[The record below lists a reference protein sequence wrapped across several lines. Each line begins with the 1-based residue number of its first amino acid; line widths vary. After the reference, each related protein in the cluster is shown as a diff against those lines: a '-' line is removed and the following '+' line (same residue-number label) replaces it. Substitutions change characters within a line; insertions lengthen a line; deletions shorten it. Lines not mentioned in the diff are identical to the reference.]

1 MGSITTSK
9 NGILSASESSVTIT
23 INNETKELQLGQVV
37 PAGAIVASSNNLGFV
52 ITFDDGTIFNSAN
65 IPNDESINTLA
76 DNLDDTIV
84 AQVADQQALDEI
96 EALQAL
102 IASGEDPTTDL
113 PETAAGT
120 PTANQ
125 GDFGYVAVT
134 RDGDETLAD
143 SGYDTTGQA
152 AAPTAVT
159 QEEALTEND
168 SPSVLV
174 NDAITVGE
182 DQVASGNVLGND
194 TDADSD
200 LSVVTFEVDGQTYP
214 AGTEVTLEGGVLIIN
229 EDGSYTFTPN
239 ENWNGTV
246 PVITYTTNTGV
257 TATLTIEVTPVD
269 DVSVLVNDSNTVA
282 EDTVATGNVLDNDGD
297 VDSDLSVVTFE
308 VDGQTYPASTEVT
321 LEGGVLIINEDGSY
335 TFTPDENWN
344 GTVPVITYTTNTGVT
359 ATLTIEI
366 TPVEDPTVTV
376 NDVVTVSEDTPASGN
391 VLDNDSDPDS
401 DLSVVTFEVD
411 GQTYPAGTEVTL
423 EGGIL
428 IINEDGSYT
437 FTPNENWN
445 GTVPVITYTTNT
457 GVTATLTIEV
467 TPTNDAPTIDVVAND
482 FTENSAVDGDVAAT
496 YTTFDEDGDA
506 LTVDFT
512 PGSNTDGYYALV
524 NGEVVL
530 TQAGADLV
538 NNGGTLPPVD
548 LTVSDGSLTGQ
559 DSDTPV
565 IAPTNDAPTID
576 VVANDFTENSAVDGD
591 VAATYTT
598 FDEDGDALTVDFTPG
613 SNTDGYYALVNGEV
627 VLTQAGA
634 DLVNNGGT
642 LPPVDLTVSD
652 GSLTGQDSDT
662 PVIAPTNDAPTI
674 DVVANDFTENSAV
687 DGDVAATYTTFDEDG
702 DALTV
707 DFTPGS
713 NDDGYYALV
722 NGEVVLTQA
731 GADLVNNG
739 GTLPPV
745 DLTVS
750 DGSLTGQDSDTP
762 GIAPTNDAPTIDVV
776 ANDFTENSAV
786 DGDVAATYTTFDEDG
801 DALTVD
807 FTPGSN
813 TDGYYAL
820 VNGEVVLTQ
829 AGADLVNNGGTLPAV
844 DLTVSDGS
852 LTGQDSDTPVIAP
865 TNDAPTIDVV
875 ANDFT
880 ENSAVDGDVA
890 ATYTTFDEDGDA
902 LTVDFTP
909 GSNTDGYYALVNGE
923 VVLTQAG
930 ADLVNN
936 GGTLPAVDLTVSDG
950 SLTGQD
956 SDTPVIAPTNDAPT
970 IDVVANDFTENSA
983 VDGDVAATYT
993 TFDEDG
999 DALTVDFTPGS
1010 NTDGYYALVN
1020 GEVVLT
1026 QAGADLVNNEGTLP
1040 PVDLTVSD
1048 GNLTGQDSDTPVI
1061 TPINDTPVSDS
1072 YSFNYL
1078 ENSTDSTVIGTVAAT
1093 DPEGTPVTYS
1103 IVSGDSNG
1111 WFEIDP
1117 VTGIISLTP
1126 AGVAAVANDFEALAN
1141 VHNLVVGASD
1151 GVNTT
1156 NINVT
1161 LTELD
1166 VNEGPEFTP
1175 PAGET
1180 SYSFNYLENS
1190 TDSTVIGTV
1199 AATDPEGTPVTYS
1212 IVSGDS
1218 NGWFEIDPVTGIIS
1232 LTPAGVA
1239 AVAND

>member
-113 PETAAGT
+113 PETAAGI

-282 EDTVATGNVLDNDGD
+282 EDTVATGNVLDNDTD
-297 VDSDLSVVTFE
+297 AESDLSVVTIE
-308 VDGQTYPASTEVT
+308 VDGQTYPAGTEVT

-335 TFTPDENWN
+335 TFTPNENWN
-344 GTVPVITYTTNTGVT
+344 GTVPVIIYTTNTGVT

-538 NNGGTLPPVD
+538 NNGGTLPAVD

-559 DSDTPV
+559 DSDTPS
-565 IAPTNDAPTID
+565 IAGQNDAPTID

-598 FDEDGDALTVDFTPG
+598 FDEDGDL
-613 SNTDGYYALVNGEV
+613 
-627 VLTQAGA
+627 
-634 DLVNNGGT
+634 
-642 LPPVDLTVSD
+642 
-652 GSLTGQDSDT
+652 
-662 PVIAPTNDAPTI
+662 
-674 DVVANDFTENSAV
+674 
-687 DGDVAATYTTFDEDG
+687 
-702 DALTV
+702 LTV

-750 DGSLTGQDSDTP
+750 DGNLTGQDSDTP
-762 GIAPTNDAPTIDVV
+762 VITPTNDAPTIDVV

-801 DALTVD
+801 DLLTVD

-813 TDGYYAL
+813 DDGYYAL

-852 LTGQDSDTPVIAP
+852 LTGQDSDTPVI
-865 TNDAPTIDVV
+865 T
-875 ANDFT
+875 
-880 ENSAVDGDVA
+880 
-890 ATYTTFDEDGDA
+890 
-902 LTVDFTP
+902 
-909 GSNTDGYYALVNGE
+909 
-923 VVLTQAG
+923 
-930 ADLVNN
+930 
-936 GGTLPAVDLTVSDG
+936 
-950 SLTGQD
+950 
-956 SDTPVIAPTNDAPT
+956 PTNDAPT

-1048 GNLTGQDSDTPVI
+1048 GSLTGQDSDTPVI

-1072 YSFNYL
+1072 YSFTYL

-1103 IVSGDSNG
+1103 IVSGDTNG

-1117 VTGIISLTP
+1117 ITGIISLTP

-1180 SYSFNYLENS
+1180 SYSFTYLENS

-1212 IVSGDS
+1212 IVSGD
-1218 NGWFEIDPVTGIIS
+1218 T
-1232 LTPAGVA
+1232 
-1239 AVAND
+1239 

>member
-214 AGTEVTLEGGVLIIN
+214 VGTEVTLEGGVLIIN

-297 VDSDLSVVTFE
+297 VDSDLSVVTIE
-308 VDGQTYPASTEVT
+308 VDGQTYPAGTEVT
-321 LEGGVLIINEDGSY
+321 LENGVLIINEDGSY
-335 TFTPDENWN
+335 TFTPNENWN

-512 PGSNTDGYYALV
+512 PGSNDDGYYALVNGEVVLTQAGADLVNNGGTLPAVDLTVSDGSLTGQDSDTPGIAGQNDAPTIDVVANDFTENSAVDGDVAATYTTFDEDGDLLTVDFTPGSNDDGYYALVNGEVVLTQAGADLVNNGGTLPAVDLTVSDGSLTGQDSDTPSIAGQNDAPTIDVVANDFTENSAVDGDVAATYTTFDEDGDLLTVDFTPGSNDDGYYALV

-565 IAPTNDAPTID
+565 ITPTNDAPTID

-652 GSLTGQDSDT
+652 GNLTGQDSDT

-687 DGDVAATYTTFDEDG
+687 DGDVAATYTTFDEDD

-713 NDDGYYALV
+713 ND
-722 NGEVVLTQA
+722 
-731 GADLVNNG
+731 
-739 GTLPPV
+739 
-745 DLTVS
+745 
-750 DGSLTGQDSDTP
+750 
-762 GIAPTNDAPTIDVV
+762 
-776 ANDFTENSAV
+776 
-786 DGDVAATYTTFDEDG
+786 
-801 DALTVD
+801 
-807 FTPGSN
+807 
-813 TDGYYAL
+813 
-820 VNGEVVLTQ
+820 
-829 AGADLVNNGGTLPAV
+829 
-844 DLTVSDGS
+844 
-852 LTGQDSDTPVIAP
+852 
-865 TNDAPTIDVV
+865 
-875 ANDFT
+875 
-880 ENSAVDGDVA
+880 
-890 ATYTTFDEDGDA
+890 
-902 LTVDFTP
+902 
-909 GSNTDGYYALVNGE
+909 
-923 VVLTQAG
+923 
-930 ADLVNN
+930 
-936 GGTLPAVDLTVSDG
+936 
-950 SLTGQD
+950 
-956 SDTPVIAPTNDAPT
+956 
-970 IDVVANDFTENSA
+970 
-983 VDGDVAATYT
+983 
-993 TFDEDG
+993 
-999 DALTVDFTPGS
+999 
-1010 NTDGYYALVN
+1010 DGYYALVN

-1078 ENSTDSTVIGTVAAT
+1078 ENSTDSTVIGTVVAT
-1093 DPEGTPVTYS
+1093 DPE
-1103 IVSGDSNG
+1103 
-1111 WFEIDP
+1111 
-1117 VTGIISLTP
+1117 
-1126 AGVAAVANDFEALAN
+1126 
-1141 VHNLVVGASD
+1141 
-1151 GVNTT
+1151 
-1156 NINVT
+1156 
-1161 LTELD
+1161 
-1166 VNEGPEFTP
+1166 
-1175 PAGET
+1175 
-1180 SYSFNYLENS
+1180 
-1190 TDSTVIGTV
+1190 
-1199 AATDPEGTPVTYS
+1199 
-1212 IVSGDS
+1212 
-1218 NGWFEIDPVTGIIS
+1218 
-1232 LTPAGVA
+1232 
-1239 AVAND
+1239 

>member
-214 AGTEVTLEGGVLIIN
+214 AGTEVALEGGVLIIN

-269 DVSVLVNDSNTVA
+269 DVSVLVNDSNSVA

-308 VDGQTYPASTEVT
+308 VDGQTYPA
-321 LEGGVLIINEDGSY
+321 
-335 TFTPDENWN
+335 
-344 GTVPVITYTTNTGVT
+344 
-359 ATLTIEI
+359 
-366 TPVEDPTVTV
+366 
-376 NDVVTVSEDTPASGN
+376 
-391 VLDNDSDPDS
+391 
-401 DLSVVTFEVD
+401 
-411 GQTYPAGTEVTL
+411 GTEVTL
-423 EGGIL
+423 EGGLL

-467 TPTNDAPTIDVVAND
+467 TPVDDVSVLVNDSNSVAEDTVATGNVLD
-482 FTENSAVDGDVAAT
+482 NDGDVDSDLSVVTFEVDGQTYPAGTEVTLEGGVLIINEDGSYTFTPNENWNGTVPVIT
-496 YTTFDEDGDA
+496 YTTNTGVTA
-506 LTVDFT
+506 TLTI
-512 PGSNTDGYYALV
+512 
-524 NGEVVL
+524 EV
-530 TQAGADLV
+530 T
-538 NNGGTLPPVD
+538 PVD
-548 LTVSDGSLTGQ
+548 D
-559 DSDTPV
+559 
-565 IAPTNDAPTID
+565 APTNDAPTID

-613 SNTDGYYALVNGEV
+613 SNDDGYYALVNGEV

-634 DLVNNGGT
+634 DVVNNGGT

-662 PVIAPTNDAPTI
+662 PGIAPTNDAPTI

-687 DGDVAATYTTFDEDG
+687 DGAVAATYTTFDEDG

-813 TDGYYAL
+813 DDGYYAL

-829 AGADLVNNGGTLPAV
+829 AGADVVNNGGTLPPV

-852 LTGQDSDTPVIAP
+852 LTGQDSDTPGIAP

-909 GSNTDGYYALVNGE
+909 GSNDDGYYALVNGE

-936 GGTLPAVDLTVSDG
+936 GGTLPPVDLTVSDG
-950 SLTGQD
+950 S
-956 SDTPVIAPTNDAPT
+956 
-970 IDVVANDFTENSA
+970 
-983 VDGDVAATYT
+983 
-993 TFDEDG
+993 
-999 DALTVDFTPGS
+999 
-1010 NTDGYYALVN
+1010 
-1020 GEVVLT
+1020 
-1026 QAGADLVNNEGTLP
+1026 
-1040 PVDLTVSD
+1040 
-1048 GNLTGQDSDTPVI
+1048 
-1061 TPINDTPVSDS
+1061 
-1072 YSFNYL
+1072 
-1078 ENSTDSTVIGTVAAT
+1078 
-1093 DPEGTPVTYS
+1093 
-1103 IVSGDSNG
+1103 
-1111 WFEIDP
+1111 
-1117 VTGIISLTP
+1117 
-1126 AGVAAVANDFEALAN
+1126 
-1141 VHNLVVGASD
+1141 
-1151 GVNTT
+1151 
-1156 NINVT
+1156 
-1161 LTELD
+1161 
-1166 VNEGPEFTP
+1166 
-1175 PAGET
+1175 
-1180 SYSFNYLENS
+1180 
-1190 TDSTVIGTV
+1190 
-1199 AATDPEGTPVTYS
+1199 
-1212 IVSGDS
+1212 
-1218 NGWFEIDPVTGIIS
+1218 
-1232 LTPAGVA
+1232 
-1239 AVAND
+1239 

>member
-335 TFTPDENWN
+335 TFTPNENWN
-344 GTVPVITYTTNTGVT
+344 GTVPVITYTTNTGVS
-359 ATLTIEI
+359 ATLTIEV
-366 TPVEDPTVTV
+366 TPVDDVSVLV
-376 NDVVTVSEDTPASGN
+376 NDSNTVVEDTVATGN
-391 VLDNDSDPDS
+391 VLDNDGDVDS

-423 EGGIL
+423 EGGVL

-496 YTTFDEDGDA
+496 YTTFDEDGDL

-559 DSDTPV
+559 DSDTP
-565 IAPTNDAPTID
+565 
-576 VVANDFTENSAVDGD
+576 
-591 VAATYTT
+591 
-598 FDEDGDALTVDFTPG
+598 
-613 SNTDGYYALVNGEV
+613 
-627 VLTQAGA
+627 
-634 DLVNNGGT
+634 
-642 LPPVDLTVSD
+642 
-652 GSLTGQDSDT
+652 
-662 PVIAPTNDAPTI
+662 
-674 DVVANDFTENSAV
+674 
-687 DGDVAATYTTFDEDG
+687 
-702 DALTV
+702 
-707 DFTPGS
+707 
-713 NDDGYYALV
+713 
-722 NGEVVLTQA
+722 
-731 GADLVNNG
+731 
-739 GTLPPV
+739 
-745 DLTVS
+745 
-750 DGSLTGQDSDTP
+750 
-762 GIAPTNDAPTIDVV
+762 
-776 ANDFTENSAV
+776 
-786 DGDVAATYTTFDEDG
+786 
-801 DALTVD
+801 
-807 FTPGSN
+807 
-813 TDGYYAL
+813 
-820 VNGEVVLTQ
+820 
-829 AGADLVNNGGTLPAV
+829 
-844 DLTVSDGS
+844 
-852 LTGQDSDTPVIAP
+852 
-865 TNDAPTIDVV
+865 
-875 ANDFT
+875 
-880 ENSAVDGDVA
+880 
-890 ATYTTFDEDGDA
+890 
-902 LTVDFTP
+902 
-909 GSNTDGYYALVNGE
+909 
-923 VVLTQAG
+923 
-930 ADLVNN
+930 
-936 GGTLPAVDLTVSDG
+936 
-950 SLTGQD
+950 
-956 SDTPVIAPTNDAPT
+956 
-970 IDVVANDFTENSA
+970 
-983 VDGDVAATYT
+983 
-993 TFDEDG
+993 
-999 DALTVDFTPGS
+999 
-1010 NTDGYYALVN
+1010 
-1020 GEVVLT
+1020 
-1026 QAGADLVNNEGTLP
+1026 
-1040 PVDLTVSD
+1040 
-1048 GNLTGQDSDTPVI
+1048 
-1061 TPINDTPVSDS
+1061 
-1072 YSFNYL
+1072 
-1078 ENSTDSTVIGTVAAT
+1078 
-1093 DPEGTPVTYS
+1093 
-1103 IVSGDSNG
+1103 
-1111 WFEIDP
+1111 
-1117 VTGIISLTP
+1117 
-1126 AGVAAVANDFEALAN
+1126 
-1141 VHNLVVGASD
+1141 
-1151 GVNTT
+1151 
-1156 NINVT
+1156 
-1161 LTELD
+1161 
-1166 VNEGPEFTP
+1166 
-1175 PAGET
+1175 
-1180 SYSFNYLENS
+1180 
-1190 TDSTVIGTV
+1190 
-1199 AATDPEGTPVTYS
+1199 
-1212 IVSGDS
+1212 
-1218 NGWFEIDPVTGIIS
+1218 
-1232 LTPAGVA
+1232 
-1239 AVAND
+1239 